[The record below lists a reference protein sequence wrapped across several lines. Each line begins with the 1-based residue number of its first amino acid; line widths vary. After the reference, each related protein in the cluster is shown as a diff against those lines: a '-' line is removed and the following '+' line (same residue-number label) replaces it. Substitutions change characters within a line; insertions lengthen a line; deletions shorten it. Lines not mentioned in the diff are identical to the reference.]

1 MKTTIMKNQEMSNK
15 LEALVSK
22 TPSKWI
28 EESNKR
34 FEDKEGLR
42 YSQQIAVRILRT
54 LREKKLSQKDLAEL
68 LKVTPQTVNKWV
80 KGSENIGLF
89 TIGRIDKALGIK
101 LMHIFENN
109 NSVVLSSTNIVKVSS
124 QVHSFLN
131 KIEKTMVA
139 EKEKKVIPLNAYIN
153 EEECFEPKYK
163 HS

>member
-1 MKTTIMKNQEMSNK
+1 MNNKEMSNK

-22 TPSKWI
+22 TPSKWV

-54 LREKKLSQKDLAEL
+54 LREKNLSQKDLADL

-101 LMHIFENN
+101 LLHVFESN
-109 NSVVLSSTNIVKVSS
+109 NSVVISSTNVLKISN

-131 KIEKTMVA
+131 EIEKTMEA
-139 EKEKKVIPLNAYIN
+139 EKETKVIPLNTYIN
-153 EEECFEPKYK
+153 EEDCPEVKYYQ
-163 HS
+163 S

>member
-1 MKTTIMKNQEMSNK
+1 MKNQDMSKK

-42 YSQQIAVRILRT
+42 YSQQVAVRILRT
-54 LREKKLSQKDLAEL
+54 LREKKLSQKDLADL

-80 KGSENIGLF
+80 KGSENFGFF
-89 TIGRIDKALGIK
+89 TIGRIEKALDIK
-101 LMHIFENN
+101 LMHIYENN
-109 NSVVLSSTNIVKVSS
+109 NSVVISSSNVITISNQI
-124 QVHSFLN
+124 HSYLN
-131 KIEKTMVA
+131 NIEKTVIA
-139 EKEKKVIPLNAYIN
+139 EKETKVIPLNAYISDDK
-153 EEECFEPKYK
+153 CFEKKYK

>member
-1 MKTTIMKNQEMSNK
+1 MKNQELSNK

-42 YSQQIAVRILRT
+42 YSQQVAVRILRT

-68 LKVTPQTVNKWV
+68 LQVTPQTVNKWV
-80 KGSENIGLF
+80 KGSENFGFF
-89 TIGRIDKALGIK
+89 TIGKIEKALDIK
-101 LMHIFENN
+101 LMHIYENN
-109 NSVVLSSTNIVKVSS
+109 NTLIISSSNIIKISN
-124 QVHSFLN
+124 QIHSYLN
-131 KIEKTMVA
+131 KIEETMA
-139 EKEKKVIPLNAYIN
+139 SKKETKVIPLHSYIN
-153 EEECFEPKYK
+153 EEECIELKYN

>member
-1 MKTTIMKNQEMSNK
+1 MKNQEMSNK

-28 EESNKR
+28 DESNKR

-42 YSQQIAVRILRT
+42 YSQQVAVRILRT
-54 LREKKLSQKDLAEL
+54 LREKNLSQKDLADL
-68 LKVTPQTVNKWV
+68 LKVTPQTVNKWI

-101 LMHIFENN
+101 LMHVFENN
-109 NSVVLSSTNIVKVSS
+109 NSVVISSTNMVKISK
-124 QVHSFLN
+124 QVHSYLN
-131 KIEKTMVA
+131 NIEKTLVA
-139 EKEKKVIPLNAYIN
+139 EKETKVIPLNTYIN

>member
-1 MKTTIMKNQEMSNK
+1 MKNQEMSKK

-42 YSQQIAVRILRT
+42 YSQQVAVRILRT
-54 LREKKLSQKDLAEL
+54 LREKKLSQKDLADL

-80 KGSENIGLF
+80 KGSENFGFF
-89 TIGRIDKALGIK
+89 TIGRIEKALDIK
-101 LMHIFENN
+101 LMHIYENI
-109 NSVVLSSTNIVKVSS
+109 NSVVISSSNVITISNQI
-124 QVHSFLN
+124 HSYLN
-131 KIEKTMVA
+131 NIEKTVIA
-139 EKEKKVIPLNAYIN
+139 EKETKVIPLNAYISDDK
-153 EEECFEPKYK
+153 CFEKKYK

>member
-1 MKTTIMKNQEMSNK
+1 MKNQDLSNK

-42 YSQQIAVRILRT
+42 YSQQVAVRILRT
-54 LREKKLSQKDLAEL
+54 LREKKLSQKDLADL

-89 TIGRIDKALGIK
+89 TIGRIDKVLNVK
-101 LMHIFENN
+101 LMHVYESD
-109 NSVVLSSTNIVKVSS
+109 NSLTVDCRNITTMSK
-124 QVHSFLN
+124 QIHSHLN

-139 EKEKKVIPLNAYIN
+139 KKETKVIPLDAYIN
-153 EEECFEPKYK
+153 EEDCANIKYYE
-163 HS
+163 S

>member
-1 MKTTIMKNQEMSNK
+1 MKNQEMSNK

-42 YSQQIAVRILRT
+42 YSQQVAVRILRT

-101 LMHIFENN
+101 LMHVFENN
-109 NSVVLSSTNIVKVSS
+109 NSVVISSTNIVKISN

-131 KIEKTMVA
+131 DIEKIMVA
-139 EKEKKVIPLNAYIN
+139 EKDTKVIPLNAYIN
-153 EEECFEPKYK
+153 EEDCAHLKYYE
-163 HS
+163 S

>member
-1 MKTTIMKNQEMSNK
+1 MKNIEMSDK

-42 YSQQIAVRILRT
+42 YSQQVAVRILRT
-54 LREKKLSQKDLAEL
+54 LREKKLSQKDLADL

-89 TIGRIDKALGIK
+89 TIGKIDKALGVK
-101 LMHIFENN
+101 LMHVFEND
-109 NSVVLSSTNIVKVSS
+109 NSVVVSS
-124 QVHSFLN
+124 SNVVTISNQIHSYIS
-131 KIEKTMVA
+131 KIEKTMIA
-139 EKEKKVIPLNAYIN
+139 EKEKKVIPLNAYISDDK
-153 EEECFEPKYK
+153 CFEKKYK

>member
-1 MKTTIMKNQEMSNK
+1 MKNHDLSNK

-22 TPSKWI
+22 APSKWI

-42 YSQQIAVRILRT
+42 YSQQVAVRILRT

-101 LMHIFENN
+101 LMHVFENN
-109 NSVVLSSTNIVKVSS
+109 NSVVISSTNIVKISN

-131 KIEKTMVA
+131 DIEKIMVA
-139 EKEKKVIPLNAYIN
+139 EKDTKVIPLNAYIN
-153 EEECFEPKYK
+153 EEDCAHLKYYE
-163 HS
+163 S

>member
-1 MKTTIMKNQEMSNK
+1 MKNHDLSNK

-22 TPSKWI
+22 APSKWI

-42 YSQQIAVRILRT
+42 YSQQVAVRILRT
-54 LREKKLSQKDLAEL
+54 LREKKLSQKDLADL

-101 LMHIFENN
+101 LMHVFENN
-109 NSVVLSSTNIVKVSS
+109 NSVVISSTNIVKISN

-131 KIEKTMVA
+131 DIEKIMVA
-139 EKEKKVIPLNAYIN
+139 EKDTKVIPLNAYIN
-153 EEECFEPKYK
+153 EEDCAHLKYYE
-163 HS
+163 S

>member
-1 MKTTIMKNQEMSNK
+1 MKNQEMSNK

-42 YSQQIAVRILRT
+42 YSQQVAVRILRT

-101 LMHIFENN
+101 LMHVFENN
-109 NSVVLSSTNIVKVSS
+109 NSVVISSTNIVKISN

-139 EKEKKVIPLNAYIN
+139 EKETKVIPLNAYIN
-153 EEECFEPKYK
+153 EEECFEAKYK

>member
-1 MKTTIMKNQEMSNK
+1 MSNK

-42 YSQQIAVRILRT
+42 YSQQVAVRILRT
-54 LREKKLSQKDLAEL
+54 LREKKLSQKDLANL
-68 LKVTPQTVNKWV
+68 LDVSPQTVNKWV

-101 LMHIFENN
+101 LMHVNENN
-109 NSVVLSSTNIVKVSS
+109 YSLTVDCSNMTTMSKQI
-124 QVHSFLN
+124 HSHLN
-131 KIEKTMVA
+131 KIEKTM
-139 EKEKKVIPLNAYIN
+139 ESKKETKVIPLGTYITDK
-153 EEECFEPKYK
+153 ECPEVNYYE
-163 HS
+163 S